1 MLQLN
6 ALKQNMSCSARNGI
20 VAPLACYNAVRFFS
34 YCFFYYFYG
43 KNSYSPKRK
52 PVLTVS

>member
-20 VAPLACYNAVRFFS
+20 VAPFACFDAVRFFS
-34 YCFFYYFYG
+34 YCFFYYYYG
-43 KNSYSPKRK
+43 KNDCNTQRK